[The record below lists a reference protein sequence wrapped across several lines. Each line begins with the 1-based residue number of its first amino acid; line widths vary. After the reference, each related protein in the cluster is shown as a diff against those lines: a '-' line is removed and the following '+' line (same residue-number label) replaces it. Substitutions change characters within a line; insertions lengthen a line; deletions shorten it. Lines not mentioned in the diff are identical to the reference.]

1 MTGILSV
8 RSLSTYQKIEPE
20 VEKKETKKN
29 ILFLLM
35 VLIGLNGSDLL
46 EQEVKS
52 AANKVEALRSK
63 LDKKQQLVDKLN
75 NRLNEIS
82 DLYDE
87 LLETGKKL
95 EDLTGPEYQTYFI
108 KSRQLQNMVEAAQL
122 DVKLQMKKVNA
133 SMQEIVKSAKTEI
146 EPLKQI
152 VEALQN
158 MGSKLSDLFNSQFGN
173 NINFRR

>member
-1 MTGILSV
+1 MTEILSI
-8 RSLSTYQKIEPE
+8 RSLSPYQEIKPEIEKE
-20 VEKKETKKN
+20 ETKRS

-52 AANKVEALRSK
+52 SANKIDVLRSK
-63 LDKKQQLVDKLN
+63 LESKQQLVDKLN

-82 DLYDE
+82 DLYDK

-95 EDLTGPEYQTYFI
+95 EDLTESEQHAYFV
-108 KSRQLQNMVEAAQL
+108 KSRQLQSMVEAAQL
-122 DVKLQMKKVNA
+122 DVKLQMKNVNA
-133 SMQEIVKSAKTEI
+133 NMQEIVKSAKTDV

-152 VEALQN
+152 VEAYQSMALGFSELIQK
-158 MGSKLSDLFNSQFGN
+158 SVGN